1 MGKLFAALVC
11 AILTL
16 SLGAMDADARGR
28 GGGGGGGRSHS
39 HGSKSTAHKSSKS
52 SSIGY
57 GAVRESPADAV
68 PAAQRS
74 AQAPAAPAE
83 SNIQQQY
90 NAALKEACL
99 AARPGAKLPA
109 ACQALR

>member
-28 GGGGGGGRSHS
+28 GGGGGRSHS
-39 HGSKSTAHKSSKS
+39 HGGKSTAHKSSKS

-57 GAVRESPADAV
+57 GTVRESAADTI

-83 SNIQQQY
+83 STIQQQY